1 MQLFEKPV
9 NSCVFFQ
16 KLECIL
22 TCEPRAHSSGVKALI
37 FSNTEVQLQASS
49 REKKDNL
56 ASWVPKCSSYPLKG
70 TLLFV
75 Y

>member
-16 KLECIL
+16 QLECIL
-22 TCEPRAHSSGVKALI
+22 TRVPWARSSGVKALT
-37 FSNTEVQLQASS
+37 FSSFEVQLQASS
-49 REKKDNL
+49 REKKDNPGN
-56 ASWVPKCSSYPLKG
+56 WVPRCLSYPLKG

-75 Y
+75 C